1 MSCIPGNAL
10 LTFAEN
16 KKMLKVNLI
25 LTDYL
30 TGKKGGV
37 DSEKLKA
44 ADSIRDLLT
53 QIDFTAETIPENNM
67 DMFVRLLTSLKGKP
81 LNKSE
86 NELVIE
92 IMN

>member
-44 ADSIRDLLT
+44 ANSIRDLLT